1 MKLMLLIKLE
11 DKSIYFCI
19 DTDVW
24 DYILIVDK
32 EKDAALNSGGDV
44 TVWTYL
50 EIIFEIA
57 NDLASWWGVTCV
69 DEENGRTLVDSR
81 LYDL

>member
-44 TVWTYL
+44 TL
-50 EIIFEIA
+50 
-57 NDLASWWGVTCV
+57 
-69 DEENGRTLVDSR
+69 
-81 LYDL
+81 